1 MLQTLPAHTG
11 SVCIY
16 ARVVSNMLRMLDAKC
31 LRDFHFTVEDGAN
44 GSWPLFGWGMSVA
57 LA

>member
-1 MLQTLPAHTG
+1 
-11 SVCIY
+11 
-16 ARVVSNMLRMLDAKC
+16 MLDAKC

-44 GSWPLFGWGMSVA
+44 GSWPMFGWGMSVA